1 MAFVT
6 CRSIG
11 TPISASVTGPP
22 PSIPFFA
29 VSTAGVMLLYGV
41 SAGLPPDGVREGR
54 GRSNLIWR
62 GCRAC
67 AKHHRAEMRPD
78 PIHRP
83 GRDAASGRGY
93 HPARKPSN
101 ASPFAPDSGH
111 QPDFRDCLLLR
122 DELPFPPSGAL
133 WSCASFVFKHRG
145 RGFPCRALLGPQA
158 NSIREIRRGRQAR
171 HRRHELDGHREVGI
185 GRASVYR
192 ILGAEPEHAIK
203 MTNRFKKWPKGKL
216 A

>member
-1 MAFVT
+1 M
-6 CRSIG
+6 CWLR
-11 TPISASVTGPP
+11 
-22 PSIPFFA
+22 IPWPFPFLSHRRRLCGA
-29 VSTAGVMLLYGV
+29 L
-41 SAGLPPDGVREGR
+41 RR
-54 GRSNLIWR
+54 QRSNLIWR
-62 GCRAC
+62 GCQAC
-67 AKHHRAEMRPD
+67 AKHHEAEMRPD

-93 HPARKPSN
+93 RPARKPSN

-133 WSCASFVFKHRG
+133 RSCASFVFKHRG

-171 HRRHELDGHREVGI
+171 HRRHEPGGHREVRI

-192 ILGAEPEHAIK
+192 ILGGAEPEHAIK